1 MNKVFRANIKI
12 SDIGQPPFS
21 RNKEILAVI
30 VLPNDKILLHTKSV
44 YPDDTYRLPT
54 GAFEK
59 DETPEEAFR
68 REVKEETDFNIKAGK
83 LLAKLIYDIEY
94 PNGKKTFT
102 TYIFLVKVK
111 SGKYKVIDENE
122 GTSGFKEIGIEEL
135 PKIAEKLRNL
145 RTGPK
150 NEEYH
155 VKSWNNWGRFRSVP
169 HDIVYRLL
177 SDKK

>member
-1 MNKVFRANIKI
+1 MKVFKANIKI
-12 SDIGQPPFS
+12 SDVNQRPFS
-21 RNKEILAVI
+21 RDNEILAVI
-30 VLPNDKILLHTKSV
+30 ILPNNKILLHTKSI

-59 DETPEEAFR
+59 NETPEEAFR
-68 REVKEETDFNIKAGK
+68 RELKEETNFDVKRGK
-83 LLAKLIYDIEY
+83 LLAKLIYNIEY
-94 PNGKKTFT
+94 PNGKKAYT

-111 SGKYKVIDENE
+111 SRKYKVMDEDE

-135 PKIAEKLRNL
+135 PRIAEKLRNL
-145 RTGPK
+145 KTGPK
-150 NEEYH
+150 DNKYH
-155 VKSWNNWGRFRSVP
+155 VESWNDWGRFRSIP